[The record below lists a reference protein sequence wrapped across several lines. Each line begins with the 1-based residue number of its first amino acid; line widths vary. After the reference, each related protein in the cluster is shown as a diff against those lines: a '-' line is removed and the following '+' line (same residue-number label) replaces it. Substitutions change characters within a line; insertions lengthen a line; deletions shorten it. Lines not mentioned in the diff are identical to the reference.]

1 MAALPPLGPFG
12 SSNTL
17 GIFNGCVN
25 DLYQDPAYPRFA
37 YNNTCGIQ
45 TISESVYAAAVFK
58 LNNPGGQLDQLRCY
72 RKSRAN
78 PSGHG
83 KVDGMDDLFP
93 CAINQR
99 GEAVVELYMSSGQVN
114 LELICIDQ
122 LENNRCKYGWLDIT
136 HPTADPFPK
145 QDLEGYLNQNLV
157 QKALEHLLTIQ

>member
-1 MAALPPLGPFG
+1 
-12 SSNTL
+12 
-17 GIFNGCVN
+17 
-25 DLYQDPAYPRFA
+25 
-37 YNNTCGIQ
+37 
-45 TISESVYAAAVFK
+45 
-58 LNNPGGQLDQLRCY
+58 
-72 RKSRAN
+72 
-78 PSGHG
+78 
-83 KVDGMDDLFP
+83 MDDLFP